1 MQLTDDNAGDVMIE
15 VFIGKTQEAV
25 KELELKLG
33 LDLGSPATD
42 SSKL

>member
-1 MQLTDDNAGDVMIE
+1 MSWIIMLGCHVE

-25 KELELKLG
+25 KELEMKLG
-33 LDLGSPATD
+33 LDLTSPAGN

>member
-1 MQLTDDNAGDVMIE
+1 MSGCHVE

-25 KELELKLG
+25 KELEVKLG
-33 LDLGSPATD
+33 LDLTSPTGK

>member
-1 MQLTDDNAGDVMIE
+1 MIE

-33 LDLGSPATD
+33 LDLTSPTE